1 MVAAEPYPPRKMT
14 LAVPSPSR
22 TPGRRRAPGRVRRLP
37 DGFPGLGA
45 SWAVKSAAGLCV
57 VGGAAVALTVP
68 AEQAGADAD
77 TAAAPAASVATA
89 ALVQRSGIE
98 AASRSRAERDAPP
111 APAVAAPTA
120 GTPVKPAPV
129 GVAGVKAVAKPKPTP
144 TPQEQG
150 SSSSSSSSSSPAA
163 PTGTWSGKTT
173 GRCTNIG
180 LIPNA
185 VGLCSAV
192 DATYGPPSI
201 GGRRSTAD
209 EHGTGQAIDFMISN
223 ASQGDAIAAYV
234 QANVGKFNVK
244 YLIWQQRYWAPGE
257 GWSMMEDRGST
268 TANHYDHVHVTVNY

>member
-77 TAAAPAASVATA
+77 PSAAPAASVATA
-89 ALVQRSGIE
+89 ALVQRSGFE
-98 AASRSRAERDAPP
+98 AASRSRAGRDDAP
-111 APAVAAPTA
+111 APAVAAPTGSA
-120 GTPVKPAPV
+120 PVQPAPV
-129 GVAGVKAVAKPKPTP
+129 GVAGVKAVAKPKPKP
-144 TPQEQG
+144 TVDPTT
-150 SSSSSSSSSSPAA
+150 SSSSSSSSPAA
-163 PTGTWSGKTT
+163 PTGTWSGRTT

-201 GGRRSTAD
+201 GGRRATAD
-209 EHGTGQAIDFMISN
+209 EHGTGQAIDFMISG

-257 GWSMMEDRGST
+257 GWSTMEDRGSA
-268 TANHYDHVHVTVNY
+268 TANHYDHVHVTLNY